1 LAAVLVCKFYRKEK
15 VEVEVAK
22 KKKRCL
28 SLPLSLFPCF
38 KRERSSLSA
47 CLSSLSSFDLSASG
61 RASPDAGSCR
71 DELEQ
76 EYRWRSDAATGVV
89 GVVVV
94 GGGNASSAKASSP
107 SPRCARRHGHCSAFL
122 LRSSSSA
129 HVESRSHQAALRG
142 ERAWRERQRE
152 SSFDCH
158 LLRFPR
164 RRRRRLPSTFSSSSS
179 LRANRRSR
187 LPTPA
192 SPPSHNGNRY
202 RTNKK

>member
-122 LRSSSSA
+122 LRSS
-129 HVESRSHQAALRG
+129 
-142 ERAWRERQRE
+142 
-152 SSFDCH
+152 H